1 MFLSAEVTDFERFN
15 PTTYISN
22 AEIESYKSN
31 KKEVLNN
38 LKRYLLIDGNSLDG
52 DEIQKHLFPEANI
65 DIFLSHSH
73 GDENAV
79 IKLAI
84 LLERKGL
91 NVFVDSCVWA
101 NAFDLLKV
109 IDKEYC
115 RNHDDSAYDYDK
127 RNYST
132 SHVHMMLNTA
142 LHRMIDKCE
151 MFLFLGTPNSV
162 SVKDGIKNQE
172 SLKSPWI
179 FSELAFIQH
188 VRRKSAFDHQLLESV
203 TASLENK
210 QIIMDSQLV
219 VHYEKPKLDYKINCQ
234 MLESILRSTY
244 SGNSEVFKILY
255 SKLTKNLPTPT
266 RTSRHFILG

>member
-15 PTTYISN
+15 PTEYISKN
-22 AEIESYKSN
+22 QIELYKSN
-31 KKEVLNN
+31 KKEVLED
-38 LKRYLLIDGNSLDG
+38 LKNYLLIDGNSLDG
-52 DEIQKHLFPEANI
+52 DEIQKHLFPEDNI

-73 GDENAV
+73 GDADEV

-84 LLERKGL
+84 ILEKKGL
-91 NVFVDSCVWA
+91 KVFVDSCVWG

-109 IDKEYC
+109 IDKKYC

-132 SHVHMMLNTA
+132 SHVYMMLNTA
-142 LHRMIDKCE
+142 LHKMIDRCE

-162 SVKDGIKNQE
+162 SVKNGIKNQE

-188 VRRKSAFDHQLLESV
+188 VRRKSVFNHQLRESV
-203 TASLENK
+203 TASLENRH
-210 QIIMDSQLV
+210 IIMDSQLE
-219 VHYEKPKLDYKINCQ
+219 VHYEKPKLDYRINSQ
-234 MLESILRSTY
+234 TLEAILRNTY
-244 SGNSEVFKILY
+244 SSNSEIFKTLY
-255 SKLTKNLPTPT
+255 GRLTKNSPTQVT
-266 RTSRHFILG
+266 NSRRFTLG